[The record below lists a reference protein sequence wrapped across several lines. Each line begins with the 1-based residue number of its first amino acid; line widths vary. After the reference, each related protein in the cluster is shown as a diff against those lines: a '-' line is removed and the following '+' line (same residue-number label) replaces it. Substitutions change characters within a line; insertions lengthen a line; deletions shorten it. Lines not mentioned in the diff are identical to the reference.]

1 MPLLIDGYNLMYAAG
16 ILGGGSGPGALER
29 RRLAL
34 LNFLAESLDP
44 EELPQT
50 TVVFDA
56 REPPWGLKQSV
67 RHRGILVR
75 FATKYES
82 ADALIEELIRAASA
96 PRRLVVVSSDHE
108 IQRAAR
114 RRRASAVDSEA
125 WYAEL
130 VQRRRQ
136 RQQTVPE
143 PPDRPPVPLLEE
155 DVNYWLRQF
164 GGEPA
169 QGETVENSPAREPD
183 DDNPFPPDY
192 GKDLESL

>member
-16 ILGGGSGPGALER
+16 ILGSGLGPGTLER

-34 LNFLAESLDP
+34 LNFLAEALEP

-56 REPPWGLKQSV
+56 RDAPWGLKQSV

-75 FATKYES
+75 FATKYAS

-96 PRRLVVVSSDHE
+96 PRRLVVVSADHE

-114 RRRASAVDSEA
+114 RRRAKAVDSEA
-125 WYAEL
+125 WYAAL
-130 VQRRRQ
+130 VRRRQ
-136 RQQTVPE
+136 ERNEAVPE
-143 PPDRPPVPLLEE
+143 PPDQPPVPLLQE

-164 GGEPA
+164 GGESLLGQSA
-169 QGETVENSPAREPD
+169 ENGPGDGLD
-183 DDNPFPPDY
+183 DENPFPPDY
-192 GKDLESL
+192 GKDLEEA